1 MSLSWDGMF
10 AYAFPPFRFLAPVLH
25 KITGEKCRI
34 IVIAPAWPKQAWF
47 ANLLRLSCARP
58 LVLPLKRNLLT
69 QFKGGVVHLSPERL
83 LLHAWFL
90 SGIISDR
97 KAFLKQLPGQCENQL
112 ASSMMKSGQS
122 SLIGVLEGRLI
133 HSKSLSNN

>member
-1 MSLSWDGMF
+1 MHSPIQIS
-10 AYAFPPFRFLAPVLH
+10 PPVLH

-58 LVLPLKRNLLT
+58 LVLPLKRNILS

-83 LLHAWFL
+83 HLHAWFL

-97 KAFLKQLPGQCENQL
+97 NAFLKQLPNTSPGQCENPL
-112 ASSMMKSGQS
+112 ASSMMQSGQF
-122 SLIGVLEGRLI
+122 SLIGVLEGGLVY
-133 HSKSLSNN
+133 SKSLSNN

>member
-1 MSLSWDGMF
+1 LAKTSLVCK
-10 AYAFPPFRFLAPVLH
+10 Y
-25 KITGEKCRI
+25 KCI
-34 IVIAPAWPKQAWF
+34 
-47 ANLLRLSCARP
+47 LRLSCARP
-58 LVLPLKRNLLT
+58 LVLPLIRNLLS

-83 LLHAWFL
+83 HLRAWFL

-97 KAFLKQLPGQCENQL
+97 KAFLKQLPSTSPGQCENPL
-112 ASSMMKSGQS
+112 ASSMMQSGQS